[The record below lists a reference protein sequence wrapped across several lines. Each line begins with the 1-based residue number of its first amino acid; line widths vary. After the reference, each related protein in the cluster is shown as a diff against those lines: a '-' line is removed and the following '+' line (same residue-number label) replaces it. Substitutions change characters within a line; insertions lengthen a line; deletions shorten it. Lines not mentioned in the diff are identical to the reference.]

1 MTTVSSTFPNTITTI
16 VILEASSFLILLLI
30 IIIIIEKGKTVAF
43 SFCCL
48 SCSDVYVRPLNPH
61 CLYICICVFI
71 YLYLCFCVFVYLKP
85 EKLQLSPPAV
95 LAAVMLTPDH
105 LDPHWSANTGLWLVE
120 RIRWSSALL
129 WLVEPLAVL
138 PGPATSAFLGP
149 VQTWT
154 AAWDFPRGRIH
165 RWPKSTWTVPRE
177 SIMGILSHIVGS
189 SNFQNWLL
197 EHALSNIVGGKRRIT
212 RWQESKLHSSAK
224 DHYHIIFLNLCPWIL
239 IIDLLHIFCKV
250 YADLSFDEK
259 GLFFFGRSTF
269 VKFYRKI

>member
-48 SCSDVYVRPLNPH
+48 SCSDVNVRPLNPH

-105 LDPHWSANTGLWLVE
+105 LDPHWSANIGL
-120 RIRWSSALL
+120 
-129 WLVEPLAVL
+129 
-138 PGPATSAFLGP
+138 
-149 VQTWT
+149 
-154 AAWDFPRGRIH
+154 
-165 RWPKSTWTVPRE
+165 
-177 SIMGILSHIVGS
+177 
-189 SNFQNWLL
+189 
-197 EHALSNIVGGKRRIT
+197 
-212 RWQESKLHSSAK
+212 
-224 DHYHIIFLNLCPWIL
+224 
-239 IIDLLHIFCKV
+239 
-250 YADLSFDEK
+250 
-259 GLFFFGRSTF
+259 
-269 VKFYRKI
+269 